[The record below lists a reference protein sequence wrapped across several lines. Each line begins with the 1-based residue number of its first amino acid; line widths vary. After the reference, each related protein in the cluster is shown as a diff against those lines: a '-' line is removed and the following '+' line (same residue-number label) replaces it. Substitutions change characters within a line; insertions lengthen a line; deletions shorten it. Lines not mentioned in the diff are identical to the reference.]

1 MRSTLA
7 QTARAR
13 ETRFFGALKVLQGK
27 SLLADDAARII
38 SRTKLPLRISYNRTL
53 EAVVVVGRRQSSAL
67 TDVLEVGGEELLR
80 EAASA
85 GGAAVTRYL

>member
-13 ETRFFGALKVLQGK
+13 ETRFFKALEVLRGK
-27 SLLADDAARII
+27 SLLADDAARTL
-38 SRTKLPLRISYNRTL
+38 SRTKLPIRVVYNRTL
-53 EAVVVVGRRQSSAL
+53 EKVVVVGRRQSSAL
-67 TDVLEVGGEELLR
+67 TDVLEVGGEALLR
-80 EAASA
+80 KAALA